1 MALSSGAL
9 EGIIHDELSE
19 RGEESS
25 FERLHSVGYAWLF
38 FGKAVFSLLS
48 GYLYVTHAQLPYA
61 VAAVFAGLAVLL
73 SFSLREPEQA
83 VSEERNDLG
92 QLKKAFSHLLKN
104 PRVLTFLLLIAALS
118 SLGNV
123 YYFTY
128 QPLLESEGFS
138 KERIGLVFF

>member
-19 RGEESS
+19 RGEESA
-25 FERLHSVGYAWLF
+25 FERLHSIGYAWLF
-38 FGKAVFSLLS
+38 FGKAAFSLLS
-48 GYLYVTHAQLPYA
+48 GYLYVAHAQLPYV

-73 SFSLREPEQA
+73 SFSLHEPKQA
-83 VSEERNDLG
+83 VSEERNDLE
-92 QLKKAFSHLLKN
+92 QLKKALSHLFKH
-104 PRVLTFLLLIAALS
+104 PQVLAFLLLVAALS

-138 KERIGLVFF
+138 KERIGLAFF

>member
-1 MALSSGAL
+1 MALGSGAL

-38 FGKAVFSLLS
+38 AGKAAFSLLS
-48 GYLYVTHAQLPYA
+48 GYLYVAHAQLPYA
-61 VAAVFAGLAVLL
+61 VAAAFAGLTVLL
-73 SFSLREPEQA
+73 SFSLHEPRQT
-83 VSEERNDLG
+83 VSEERSDFG
-92 QLKKAFSHLLKN
+92 QLKKAFSHLLKH
-104 PRVLTFLLLIAALS
+104 PQVLAFLLLIAALS

>member
-1 MALSSGAL
+1 MALTSGAL

-38 FGKAVFSLLS
+38 FGKAVLSLLS
-48 GYLYVTHAQLPYA
+48 GYLYVAHAQLPYV

-73 SFSLREPEQA
+73 SFSIRESRQA
-83 VSEERNDLG
+83 VSEERNDFG

-104 PRVLTFLLLIAALS
+104 PKVLAFLLLVAALS

-128 QPLLESEGFS
+128 QPLLESE
-138 KERIGLVFF
+138 

>member
-1 MALSSGAL
+1 MALCSGAL

-19 RGEESS
+19 RGEESA
-25 FERLHSVGYAWLF
+25 FERLHSAGYAWLF
-38 FGKAVFSLLS
+38 AGKAVFSLLS
-48 GYLYVTHAQLPYA
+48 GYLYVAHAQLPYA

-73 SFSLREPEQA
+73 SFSIRDSGQSA
-83 VSEERNDLG
+83 SEERSDLK
-92 QLKKAFSHLLKN
+92 QLKNAFSYLFKN
-104 PRVLTFLLLIAALS
+104 VEVLAFIVLVAALS